1 MASFIAVYSK
11 GVFPILLNV
20 LFIYDL
26 IHEHCY
32 CIPLYPDSIISNITP
47 DSPPAFL
54 ASSHQTALLLSL
66 LHLMGDSCHRNLCN
80 EYCRTFI
87 TTRTFSDYIF
97 SENLISVFFCIRLGL
112 LLSIVKNT
120 ACNLLGYFRLFLP
133 FS

>member
-1 MASFIAVYSK
+1 MASLIAVYSK

-66 LHLMGDSCHRNLCN
+66 LHHTRRPSCFPC
-80 EYCRTFI
+80 FI
-87 TTRTFSDYIF
+87 LWVTAVTVTYVTNIAGHSSRPQRFLITSFLKILFRYFFVSDW
-97 SENLISVFFCIRLGL
+97 
-112 LLSIVKNT
+112 
-120 ACNLLGYFRLFLP
+120 ACCLV
-133 FS
+133 S